1 MPTLLDHDLADEAPQ
16 GPLVTWYDRDHVITY
31 VRLLDAEKESADW
44 RDASRIV
51 LHVDPDREPDRAPRL
66 RHPSLSG
73 EVDDEVRVPV
83 PSAHRRVRPNETN
96 RTIEIGSAW

>member
-51 LHVDPDREPDRAPRL
+51 LHVDPDREPDRARL
-66 RHPSLSG
+66 AYDTHLSRAKWMMRSG
-73 EVDDEVRVPV
+73 YRFLL
-83 PSAHRRVRPNETN
+83 
-96 RTIEIGSAW
+96 RTAE